1 MIISFYFTRISP
13 WIVENQQ
20 NQNYFRKKSKIKR
33 IFKNNLYTMKDLGIK
48 LNPITK
54 LRIFREV
61 KKIIFTKMD
70 SDKITP
76 ERAEEILDY
85 VKKYVV
91 DIETPERAKQFYLHL
106 GEKFDELKEI
116 KQKFEIEEE
125 EKIDQVFSLLID
137 EFMEKGNM
145 DLASEIM
152 EQMNEVKNGK
162 IYLEKL
168 KTNHP
173 IEFQKALKKIL

>member
-1 MIISFYFTRISP
+1 M
-13 WIVENQQ
+13 E
-20 NQNYFRKKSKIKR
+20 
-33 IFKNNLYTMKDLGIK
+33 DLGIK

-54 LRIFREV
+54 LRLFREV
-61 KKIIFTKMD
+61 KKVIFVQMD

-91 DIETPERAKQFYLHL
+91 DIETPEKAKQFYLHL
-106 GEKFDELKEI
+106 GEKFSELKEI

-125 EKIDQVFSLLID
+125 EKIDQVFSLLVD

-152 EQMNEVKNGK
+152 NQMNEAKNQQ

-168 KTNHP
+168 KTNYP
-173 IEFQKALKKIL
+173 IEFQRALEKIL